1 MLRKEF
7 DGLVYGHLQ
16 YVVDIH
22 VVELHFQ
29 RVCLEAFAVAGF
41 AFQYKVCHELHL
53 HSDGAF
59 TLALLATAAFAVEAE
74 VSGTVSHLL
83 GKWLVCP

>member
-1 MLRKEF
+1 MAWF
-7 DGLVYGHLQ
+7 
-16 YVVDIH
+16 VVIH

-41 AFQYKVCHELHL
+41 AFQYKVCHELHF
-53 HSDGAF
+53 HSDGTF
-59 TLALLATAAFAVEAE
+59 TLAFFATAAFAVEAE

-83 GKWLVCP
+83 GKWLVRP